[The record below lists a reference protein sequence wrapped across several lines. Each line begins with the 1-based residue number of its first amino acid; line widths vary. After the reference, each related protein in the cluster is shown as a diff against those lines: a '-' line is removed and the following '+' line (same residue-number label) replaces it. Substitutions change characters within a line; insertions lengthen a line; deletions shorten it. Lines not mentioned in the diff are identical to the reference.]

1 MIPLTISGYST
12 ALFAT
17 WYFVEELGLL
27 LDAGD
32 GVSAALLQ
40 KSRKINHVFISH
52 ADRDHLAGL
61 LQLNQLNARAGY
73 PVIYYPRDCS
83 SFPALEAFSTK
94 FDPHVSG
101 TVWQPLVAPAGIY
114 IKDNIVVKAH
124 RNGHVVAG
132 PELAKS
138 LGYIVTEVRRKLN
151 PELLHLPGEEIKRLI
166 QEQGREGVSVEVSQP
181 LLGYSGDTPVEDWG
195 RWDGIPVLIHEAT
208 FLESEGLIKHKPT
221 ANRHSTL
228 EQVMEMVANIKLEKL
243 VLGHFSS
250 RYAPEVIDNRIRELC
265 THYGIT
271 TPVYRILPGVTQY
284 DILNSHPVN
293 R

>member
-52 ADRDHLAGL
+52 ADRDHLTGL
-61 LQLNQLNARAGY
+61 LQLNQLNARPGY

-83 SFPALEAFSTK
+83 SFPAMEAFSVK

-114 IKDNIVVKAH
+114 IKDDVVVKAH

-132 PELAKS
+132 PDLMKS
-138 LGYIVTEVRRKLN
+138 FGYIVTQVKQKLK

-166 QEQGREGVSVEVSQP
+166 QEQGREAVSVEVSQP
-181 LLGYSGDTPVEDWG
+181 LLGYSGDTPVEDWS

-208 FLESEGLIKHKPT
+208 FLESEGLIKEKPAAHK
-221 ANRHSTL
+221 HSTL
-228 EQVMEMVANIKLEKL
+228 EQVLEMAANIKLEKL

-250 RYAPEVIDNRIRELC
+250 RYPAEVIDRRIKELC
-265 THYGIT
+265 AHYGIAI
-271 TPVYRILPGVTQY
+271 PVYRVLPGVTQY
-284 DILNSHPVN
+284 NILNGTPVN